1 MSEVATAELGLAL
14 TDATDN
20 NGGGFNVFSS
30 LRGGAGGEDFS
41 SGTDDISS
49 EEVSVGTDETAN
61 LDLVAVAGGEAKLDT
76 SIGDGGDSKNAPAPV
91 DALSLAGKSEINSP
105 ENRMSNANSQDNSE
119 TLTPVNP
126 ELCEKFGT
134 IACIGCD
141 FALLCAER
149 QAAMAAKSN
158 EDQPDKQL
166 STLEKLLQED
176 KAPGEI
182 VWAQPTP
189 DDDVSREQL
198 LAVNEEQSLIDDS
211 PSIFKSESEPE
222 PKPRPKSEP
231 EPEPEEKQPLS
242 DTQPS
247 TRPSNKQKES
257 AAVALSQAAESRN
270 SESLNHEVD
279 RIHSKDE
286 EKSTTAHIANVVKK
300 TTNSD
305 DGSANLEANSNLSA
319 KISKEPLAQI
329 DSDNTNEYIRQGE
342 LLRAADRAAD
352 DSDKLIN
359 QQTVTVR
366 RATQTAQRS
375 NKHADQEVLSAVN
388 TTEQISSVNTRQ
400 AIQIPEPEGNGSAVA
415 AAHSQKEPAIE
426 KVLIMP
432 MDANDTLADNET
444 SAVVDRVVNRQESPS
459 PKPKS
464 ISADNNNLLKKT
476 TPKNITT
483 KPNSDSSTD
492 FEVSAEMSL
501 ESQKTPS
508 IDKQNPLAD
517 DKKDNISSPSAV
529 ESVDYSRKTLPE
541 TRLVNDV
548 QNTSDGEDSAVKFV
562 EKESAPSKKAV
573 VKNHNTHYSDS
584 ASVFNQIEQVET
596 VANTPSVKL
605 PAETASWAS
614 ENEIFVVDREETF
627 ANNHRKKFMQR
638 EVVPIDGGNDL
649 PTLPQNELTPK
660 VNIEQDLEPKN
671 TTEINIQL
679 RSDRSSERWP
689 KLDEMVNSVL
699 PPSRSLNYE
708 LLPKPDETS
717 SGLQEHDE
725 RQISELWPK
734 PDEASNRLIDQADFE
749 DDKPVRQKAQQTRMT
764 QPNENDTIYVDLRN
778 EHASSEVDSLHSE
791 PTADYANQIEMNND
805 NDLDCQLNDN
815 SGSQAEK
822 LYEVAFAHPLAALW
836 TDDSR
841 LNPENNKISKGSS
854 TSVTSWLTK
863 LVGAVAVY
871 VACSRRESTL
881 GISN

>member
-1 MSEVATAELGLAL
+1 MIGEATTGELLPTGIDGDDFDIL
-14 TDATDN
+14 
-20 NGGGFNVFSS
+20 S
-30 LRGGAGGEDFS
+30 LRGEDFS
-41 SGTDDISS
+41 SGIGDIG
-49 EEVSVGTDETAN
+49 EEVNADTDEAASSF
-61 LDLVAVAGGEAKLDT
+61 DLVAVASGEEKLDT
-76 SIGDGGDSKNAPAPV
+76 A
-91 DALSLAGKSEINSP
+91 
-105 ENRMSNANSQDNSE
+105 MSDTNSQDNSE
-119 TLTPVNP
+119 TLTPVDP

-166 STLEKLLQED
+166 STLEKLLRED
-176 KAPGEI
+176 DAPGKI
-182 VWAQPTP
+182 VWAQSTP
-189 DDDVSREQL
+189 DDDASREQL
-198 LAVNEEQSLIDDS
+198 LAAEEEQSINDS
-211 PSIFKSESEPE
+211 SSVFEPE
-222 PKPRPKSEP
+222 PKPK
-231 EPEPEEKQPLS
+231 PEPEEKQPLS

-247 TRPSNKQKES
+247 PRLSNKQKE
-257 AAVALSQAAESRN
+257 AAAALPQA
-270 SESLNHEVD
+270 
-279 RIHSKDE
+279 
-286 EKSTTAHIANVVKK
+286 T
-300 TTNSD
+300 D
-305 DGSANLEANSNLSA
+305 DGSTNLEANSNSTA
-319 KISKEPLAQI
+319 KVSKEPLAQI
-329 DSDNTNEYIRQGE
+329 DSDNTNERIKQDE
-342 LLRAADRAAD
+342 LPRAVDRAAD
-352 DSDKLIN
+352 DSDKP
-359 QQTVTVR
+359 VSRGAVKVR
-366 RATQTAQRS
+366 CATQTTQRS
-375 NKHADQEVLSAVN
+375 IKRADQEVSSAVN
-388 TTEQISSVNTRQ
+388 TTERISSANTHQ
-400 AIQIPEPEGNGSAVA
+400 AIEIPKPEDTGSAA
-415 AAHSQKEPAIE
+415 AATRSQKEPVIE
-426 KVLIMP
+426 KVSSTLI
-432 MDANDTLADNET
+432 DANDTLADSGT
-444 SAVVDRVVNRQESPS
+444 STAIDREDSTQERPS
-459 PKPKS
+459 PKSKS
-464 ISADNNNLLKKT
+464 ISAENNNLLKKT

-483 KPNSDSSTD
+483 RPNSDSSTD

-501 ESQKTPS
+501 EAKKNPS

-541 TRLVNDV
+541 TRLVNAV
-548 QNTSDGEDSAVKFV
+548 QNTSDGEDSAVKLA

-573 VKNHNTHYSDS
+573 VKNPNIHYSDS
-584 ASVFNQIEQVET
+584 AFNQIEQVET
-596 VANTPSVKL
+596 VANTPAVKL

-627 ANNHRKKFMQR
+627 ANNHRDESMQR
-638 EVVPIDGGNDL
+638 EAVLIDSDNDL

-689 KLDEMVNSVL
+689 KLDETVNLVL
-699 PPSRSLNYE
+699 PPSGSLKSE
-708 LLPKPDETS
+708 LLSKLDKTS
-717 SGLQEHDE
+717 SGLQERDE

-805 NDLDCQLNDN
+805 NDNDLNCQLNDN

-822 LYEVAFAHPLAALW
+822 LHKVAFAHPLAALW

-871 VACSRRESTL
+871 VACSRREGTL

>member
-1 MSEVATAELGLAL
+1 M
-14 TDATDN
+14 
-20 NGGGFNVFSS
+20 
-30 LRGGAGGEDFS
+30 
-41 SGTDDISS
+41 
-49 EEVSVGTDETAN
+49 
-61 LDLVAVAGGEAKLDT
+61 AVASGEERLDT
-76 SIGDGGDSKNAPAPV
+76 A
-91 DALSLAGKSEINSP
+91 
-105 ENRMSNANSQDNSE
+105 MSDANSQGNSE
-119 TLTPVNP
+119 TLTPVDP

-231 EPEPEEKQPLS
+231 EPEPEGQTLS

-247 TRPSNKQKES
+247 PRPSNKQKES
-257 AAVALSQAAESRN
+257 AVTALSQAAESRN
-270 SESLNHEVD
+270 LESLNHEVD
-279 RIHSKDE
+279 RRHSNDE

-300 TTNSD
+300 TTISD
-305 DGSANLEANSNLSA
+305 DGGANLEANSNSA
-319 KISKEPLAQI
+319 AKASKEPLVQI
-329 DSDNTNEYIRQGE
+329 DSDNTNEYIRQDK

-352 DSDKLIN
+352 DSDKL
-359 QQTVTVR
+359 VSRGAVKVR
-366 RATQTAQRS
+366 RATQTTQRS
-375 NKHADQEVLSAVN
+375 NKHADQEVSSAVN

-400 AIQIPEPEGNGSAVA
+400 AIQIPEPEDTGSTVA
-415 AAHSQKEPAIE
+415 TTRSQKEPAIE
-426 KVLIMP
+426 KVSSTPI
-432 MDANDTLADNET
+432 DANDDLADSRT
-444 SAVVDRVVNRQESPS
+444 STVVDRVVNRQESPAL
-459 PKPKS
+459 KPKS
-464 ISADNNNLLKKT
+464 IRTKNNLLKKT

-483 KPNSDSSTD
+483 RPNSDSSTD
-492 FEVSAEMSL
+492 FEVSAVKL
-501 ESQKTPS
+501 
-508 IDKQNPLAD
+508 
-517 DKKDNISSPSAV
+517 V
-529 ESVDYSRKTLPE
+529 E
-541 TRLVNDV
+541 N
-548 QNTSDGEDSAVKFV
+548 
-562 EKESAPSKKAV
+562 ESAPSKKAV
-573 VKNHNTHYSDS
+573 VKNPNIHYSDS
-584 ASVFNQIEQVET
+584 AFNQIEQVET
-596 VANTPSVKL
+596 VANTPAVKL
-605 PAETASWAS
+605 SAETASWAS
-614 ENEIFVVDREETF
+614 ENEVFVVDRKESF
-627 ANNHRKKFMQR
+627 ANNHRDESMQR
-638 EVVPIDGGNDL
+638 ETVLIDGDNDL

-660 VNIEQDLEPKN
+660 VNVKQDPEPKN

-778 EHASSEVDSLHSE
+778 EHANSEVDSLHSQ
-791 PTADYANQIEMNND
+791 PTADYTDQIEMNND

-815 SGSQAEK
+815 SGSQVEK
-822 LYEVAFAHPLAALW
+822 LHKVAFAHPLAALW
-836 TDDSR
+836 TDDSQ
-841 LNPENNKISKGSS
+841 LNPENNKISNGRNAR
-854 TSVTSWLTK
+854 VASWLTK

-871 VACSRRESTL
+871 VACSRREGTL

>member
-1 MSEVATAELGLAL
+1 MIGEATTGELSPTGI
-14 TDATDN
+14 DGDD
-20 NGGGFNVFSS
+20 FDISS
-30 LRGGAGGEDFS
+30 LRGEDFS
-41 SGTDDISS
+41 SGINDIGGEVNAGTSDAASS
-49 EEVSVGTDETAN
+49 
-61 LDLVAVAGGEAKLDT
+61 LDLVAVASGEERLDT
-76 SIGDGGDSKNAPAPV
+76 TMSDTNSNN
-91 DALSLAGKSEINSP
+91 SSEIS
-105 ENRMSNANSQDNSE
+105 
-119 TLTPVNP
+119 TPVGP
-126 ELCEKFGT
+126 DLCEKFGT
-134 IACIGCD
+134 IACVGCD

-149 QAAMAAKSN
+149 QAAMVAKNN
-158 EDQPDKQL
+158 ESQPTEQL
-166 STLEKLLQED
+166 STLEKLLRGD
-176 KAPGEI
+176 DAPGEI

-222 PKPRPKSEP
+222 PKPK
-231 EPEPEEKQPLS
+231 PEPEEKQPLS

-247 TRPSNKQKES
+247 TRLSNKQKE
-257 AAVALSQAAESRN
+257 AAAALPQA
-270 SESLNHEVD
+270 
-279 RIHSKDE
+279 
-286 EKSTTAHIANVVKK
+286 T
-300 TTNSD
+300 D

-329 DSDNTNEYIRQGE
+329 DSDNTNEYIGQGE

-352 DSDKLIN
+352 DSGKLVN
-359 QQTVTVR
+359 QQTATVN
-366 RATQTAQRS
+366 RAAQTTQRS
-375 NKHADQEVLSAVN
+375 NKRADQEVSSAVN
-388 TTEQISSVNTRQ
+388 TTEQISSVNTHQ
-400 AIQIPEPEGNGSAVA
+400 AIQISKPEDTGSTVA
-415 AAHSQKEPAIE
+415 TTRSQKEPAIE
-426 KVLIMP
+426 KVSSTLI
-432 MDANDTLADNET
+432 DANDTLADSRT
-444 SAVVDRVVNRQESPS
+444 STAFDRVVNRQESLVLK
-459 PKPKS
+459 PKP
-464 ISADNNNLLKKT
+464 ISTKNNLLKKT

-483 KPNSDSSTD
+483 RPNSDSSTD

-541 TRLVNDV
+541 TRLVNAV
-548 QNTSDGEDSAVKFV
+548 QNTSDGEDSAAELAKMEDV
-562 EKESAPSKKAV
+562 PSKKAV
-573 VKNHNTHYSDS
+573 VKNHNIHYSDS
-584 ASVFNQIEQVET
+584 ASAFNQIEQVET
-596 VANTPSVKL
+596 VANTPAVKL

-614 ENEIFVVDREETF
+614 ENEVFVVDREESF

-708 LLPKPDETS
+708 LLPKPNETS

-749 DDKPVRQKAQQTRMT
+749 DDKLVRQKAQQTRMT

-778 EHASSEVDSLHSE
+778 EHASSEVDSLHSQ
-791 PTADYANQIEMNND
+791 PTADYTDQIEMNND

-815 SGSQAEK
+815 SGNQVEK
-822 LYEVAFAHPLAALW
+822 LHKVAFAHPLAALW
-836 TDDSR
+836 TDDGR
-841 LNPENNKISKGSS
+841 LNPENNKISNGSS

-871 VACSRRESTL
+871 VACSRREGRLSVW
-881 GISN
+881 

>member
-1 MSEVATAELGLAL
+1 MIGEATTLESSPAGI
-14 TDATDN
+14 DGD
-20 NGGGFNVFSS
+20 GFDISS
-30 LRGGAGGEDFS
+30 LRGEDFS
-41 SGTDDISS
+41 SGINDIGGEVNAGTSDAASS
-49 EEVSVGTDETAN
+49 
-61 LDLVAVAGGEAKLDT
+61 LDLVAVASGEERLDT
-76 SIGDGGDSKNAPAPV
+76 AMSDT
-91 DALSLAGKSEINSP
+91 NS
-105 ENRMSNANSQDNSE
+105 NNSSE

-166 STLEKLLQED
+166 STLEKLLRED
-176 KAPGEI
+176 EAPGEI

-189 DDDVSREQL
+189 DDDASREQL
-198 LAVNEEQSLIDDS
+198 LAAEEEQSINDS
-211 PSIFKSESEPE
+211 SNVF
-222 PKPRPKSEP
+222 EP
-231 EPEPEEKQPLS
+231 EPEPEDQPLS

-247 TRPSNKQKES
+247 SRPSNKQKES
-257 AAVALSQAAESRN
+257 AAVALSQAAESR
-270 SESLNHEVD
+270 SSKSLNQEVD
-279 RIHSKDE
+279 RRHSKDE

-300 TTNSD
+300 TTSSD
-305 DGSANLEANSNLSA
+305 DGSTNLEANSNLA
-319 KISKEPLAQI
+319 VKASKEHYAQI
-329 DSDNTNEYIRQGE
+329 DSDNTNERIRQDE
-342 LLRAADRAAD
+342 LLRAADRVAD
-352 DSDKLIN
+352 DPGKLVN
-359 QQTVTVR
+359 RETTTVR
-366 RATQTAQRS
+366 RATQTTQRS
-375 NKHADQEVLSAVN
+375 SKHADQEVSSAVN

-400 AIQIPEPEGNGSAVA
+400 AIQIPEPEDTGSTVA
-415 AAHSQKEPAIE
+415 TTRSQKEPAIK
-426 KVLIMP
+426 KVSSTPI
-432 MDANDTLADNET
+432 DANDNLADSGT
-444 SAVVDRVVNRQESPS
+444 STAVDRVVNRQESPALK
-459 PKPKS
+459 PKP
-464 ISADNNNLLKKT
+464 ISTKNNLLKKT

-483 KPNSDSSTD
+483 RPNSDSSTD

-501 ESQKTPS
+501 EAKKNPS

-529 ESVDYSRKTLPE
+529 ESVDYFKKTLPE
-541 TRLVNDV
+541 TRLVNAV
-548 QNTSDGEDSAVKFV
+548 QNTSDGEDSAAELAKMEDV
-562 EKESAPSKKAV
+562 PSKKAV
-573 VKNHNTHYSDS
+573 VKNHNVHYSDS
-584 ASVFNQIEQVET
+584 ASAFNQTEQVKT

-649 PTLPQNELTPK
+649 PTLPQNELTLK
-660 VNIEQDLEPKN
+660 VDIEQDLELKN
-671 TTEINIQL
+671 TTEINLQL
-679 RSDRSSERWP
+679 RSNRSSERWP

-699 PPSRSLNYE
+699 PPSRSLNSE
-708 LLPKPDETS
+708 LLSKLDATS

-725 RQISELWPK
+725 RQTSELLPN

-749 DDKPVRQKAQQTRMT
+749 DDKLVRQKAQQTRIT

-778 EHASSEVDSLHSE
+778 EPASSEVDSLHGE
-791 PTADYANQIEMNND
+791 PTADYTNQIEMNND
-805 NDLDCQLNDN
+805 NNLNCQLNDN

-822 LYEVAFAHPLAALW
+822 LHKVAFAHPLAALW

-881 GISN
+881 GASN

>member
-1 MSEVATAELGLAL
+1 MSRVATAELGLAL

-41 SGTDDISS
+41 SGTDDIGG

-141 FALLCAER
+141 FALLCTER

-189 DDDVSREQL
+189 DDTSREQPS
-198 LAVNEEQSLIDDS
+198 AAEEDS
-211 PSIFKSESEPE
+211 SGVPEPESEPE
-222 PKPRPKSEP
+222 PRPEFKPED
-231 EPEPEEKQPLS
+231 QPLS

-247 TRPSNKQKES
+247 SRTSNKQRES
-257 AAVALSQAAESRN
+257 AAALPQA
-270 SESLNHEVD
+270 
-279 RIHSKDE
+279 
-286 EKSTTAHIANVVKK
+286 T
-300 TTNSD
+300 D
-305 DGSANLEANSNLSA
+305 DGSANLEVNSNSTA
-319 KISKEPLAQI
+319 KASKEPLVQI
-329 DSDNTNEYIRQGE
+329 DSDNTNERIRQDE
-342 LLRAADRAAD
+342 LLRAVDHMTD
-352 DSDKLIN
+352 DSDKLFY
-359 QQTVTVR
+359 QQTTTVR
-366 RATQTAQRS
+366 RVAQTAQHS
-375 NKHADQEVLSAVN
+375 NEHADQEVSSAVN
-388 TTEQISSVNTRQ
+388 TTEQISSANTHQ
-400 AIQIPEPEGNGSAVA
+400 AIEIPKPEDTGSAVVA
-415 AAHSQKEPAIE
+415 TRSQKEPAIE
-426 KVLIMP
+426 KVSSTPI
-432 MDANDTLADNET
+432 DANGTLADGRIST
-444 SAVVDRVVNRQESPS
+444 AIDREDSTQEP
-459 PKPKS
+459 PALKPKS
-464 ISADNNNLLKKT
+464 INTDNDLLKKT

-483 KPNSDSSTD
+483 RPNTDSSTD

-501 ESQKTPS
+501 EAKKNPS
-508 IDKQNPLAD
+508 TDKQNPLAD
-517 DKKDNISSPSAV
+517 DKKDNTSSPSAV

-548 QNTSDGEDSAVKFV
+548 QNTSDGEDSAVKLV

-584 ASVFNQIEQVET
+584 AFNQTKQVET
-596 VANTPSVKL
+596 VANTPAVKL
-605 PAETASWAS
+605 PAETANWAS
-614 ENEIFVVDREETF
+614 ENEVFVVDRKESF
-627 ANNHRKKFMQR
+627 ANNHRDEFMQR
-638 EVVPIDGGNDL
+638 EVVLIDGDNDL
-649 PTLPQNELTPK
+649 LILLQNERAPK
-660 VNIEQDLEPKN
+660 ADIEQDLETKN
-671 TTEINIQL
+671 TAKINLQL

-689 KLDEMVNSVL
+689 KLDETVNLVL
-699 PPSRSLNYE
+699 PPSRSLNSE
-708 LLPKPDETS
+708 LLSKLDKTS

-725 RQISELWPK
+725 TQTSELWTK
-734 PDEASNRLIDQADFE
+734 PDEASNRLINQTDFE
-749 DDKPVRQKAQQTRMT
+749 DDKPVRQKTQQTRII
-764 QPNENDTIYVDLRN
+764 QPNEHETIYVDLRN
-778 EHASSEVDSLHSE
+778 EHASSEVDSLHSQ
-791 PTADYANQIEMNND
+791 PTADCTDQIEMNND
-805 NDLDCQLNDN
+805 NDNDNDLNCQLNDN

-822 LYEVAFAHPLAALW
+822 LHKVAFAYPLAALW

-841 LNPENNKISKGSS
+841 LNPENNKISNGRNTK
-854 TSVTSWLTK
+854 VASWLTK

-881 GISN
+881 GVSN

>member
-231 EPEPEEKQPLS
+231 EPEPEGQTLS

-247 TRPSNKQKES
+247 PRLSNKQKES
-257 AAVALSQAAESRN
+257 AAVALSQAAESR
-270 SESLNHEVD
+270 SSKSLNHEVD
-279 RIHSKDE
+279 RRHSNDE

-300 TTNSD
+300 TTISD
-305 DGSANLEANSNLSA
+305 DGGANLEANSNSA
-319 KISKEPLAQI
+319 AKASKEPLAQI
-329 DSDNTNEYIRQGE
+329 YSDNTNEYTRQDE
-342 LLRAADRAAD
+342 LPRVVDRTAD
-352 DSDKLIN
+352 DSGKLVN
-359 QQTVTVR
+359 QQTATVNR
-366 RATQTAQRS
+366 VAQTTQRS
-375 NKHADQEVLSAVN
+375 NKHADQEVSSAVN
-388 TTEQISSVNTRQ
+388 TTEQISSVNTHQ
-400 AIQIPEPEGNGSAVA
+400 AIQIPEPEDTGSTVA
-415 AAHSQKEPAIE
+415 TTRSQKEPAIE
-426 KVLIMP
+426 KVSSTPI
-432 MDANDTLADNET
+432 DANDTLADSGT
-444 SAVVDRVVNRQESPS
+444 STAIDREYSTQEP
-459 PKPKS
+459 PALKLKS
-464 ISADNNNLLKKT
+464 ISTKNNLLKKT

-483 KPNSDSSTD
+483 RPNSDSSTD

-501 ESQKTPS
+501 EAKKNPS

-529 ESVDYSRKTLPE
+529 ESVDYSKKTLPE
-541 TRLVNDV
+541 TRLVNAV
-548 QNTSDGEDSAVKFV
+548 QNTSDGEYLAVKLA

-573 VKNHNTHYSDS
+573 VKNHNIHYSDS
-584 ASVFNQIEQVET
+584 ASAFNQTKQVET
-596 VANTPSVKL
+596 VANTPAVKL

-614 ENEIFVVDREETF
+614 ENEIFVVDREESF
-627 ANNHRKKFMQR
+627 ANNHRDESMQR

-660 VNIEQDLEPKN
+660 VDIEQDLELKN
-671 TTEINIQL
+671 TTEINLQL

-699 PPSRSLNYE
+699 PPSGSLKSE
-708 LLPKPDETS
+708 LLSKLDETS

-778 EHASSEVDSLHSE
+778 ERASSEVDSLHGE
-791 PTADYANQIEMNND
+791 PTADYTNQIEMNND
-805 NDLDCQLNDN
+805 NDLNCQLNDN

>member
-1 MSEVATAELGLAL
+1 MIGEATTRESSPAGI
-14 TDATDN
+14 DGD
-20 NGGGFNVFSS
+20 GFDISS
-30 LRGGAGGEDFS
+30 LRGEDFS
-41 SGTDDISS
+41 SGINDIGGEVNAGTSDAASS
-49 EEVSVGTDETAN
+49 
-61 LDLVAVAGGEAKLDT
+61 LDLVAVASGEERLDT
-76 SIGDGGDSKNAPAPV
+76 AMSDT
-91 DALSLAGKSEINSP
+91 NS
-105 ENRMSNANSQDNSE
+105 NNSSE

-126 ELCEKFGT
+126 KLCEKFGT

-166 STLEKLLQED
+166 STLEKLLRED
-176 KAPGEI
+176 DAPGEI
-182 VWAQPTP
+182 VWAQSTP
-189 DDDVSREQL
+189 DDDASREQL
-198 LAVNEEQSLIDDS
+198 LAAEEEQSINDS
-211 PSIFKSESEPE
+211 SSVFEPE
-222 PKPRPKSEP
+222 PKPK
-231 EPEPEEKQPLS
+231 PEPEEKQPLS

-247 TRPSNKQKES
+247 PRLSNKQKEA

-279 RIHSKDE
+279 RRHSKDE

-300 TTNSD
+300 TTSSD
-305 DGSANLEANSNLSA
+305 DGSTNLEANSNLA
-319 KISKEPLAQI
+319 VKASKEPHAQI
-329 DSDNTNEYIRQGE
+329 DSDNTNERIRQDE
-342 LLRAADRAAD
+342 LLRAVDHMTD
-352 DSDKLIN
+352 DSDKLFY
-359 QQTVTVR
+359 QQTTTVR
-366 RATQTAQRS
+366 RVAQTAQHS
-375 NKHADQEVLSAVN
+375 NEHADQEVSSAVN
-388 TTEQISSVNTRQ
+388 TTEQISSVNTHQ
-400 AIQIPEPEGNGSAVA
+400 AIQISKPEDTGSTVA
-415 AAHSQKEPAIE
+415 TTCSQKEPAIE
-426 KVLIMP
+426 KVSSTLI
-432 MDANDTLADNET
+432 DANDTLADSRT
-444 SAVVDRVVNRQESPS
+444 STAFDRVVNRQESLVLK
-459 PKPKS
+459 PKP
-464 ISADNNNLLKKT
+464 ISTKNNLLKKT

-483 KPNSDSSTD
+483 RPNSDSSTD

-501 ESQKTPS
+501 EAKKNPS

-529 ESVDYSRKTLPE
+529 ESVDYFKKTLPE
-541 TRLVNDV
+541 TRLVNAV
-548 QNTSDGEDSAVKFV
+548 QNTSDGEDLAVKLV

-573 VKNHNTHYSDS
+573 VKNPNIHYSDS
-584 ASVFNQIEQVET
+584 AFNQTKQVET
-596 VANTPSVKL
+596 VANTPAVKL

-627 ANNHRKKFMQR
+627 TNSHRDESIQR
-638 EVVPIDGGNDL
+638 EAVLIDGDNDL

-660 VNIEQDLEPKN
+660 VDTNQGPEPKN

-679 RSDRSSERWP
+679 RSARSSELLP

-699 PPSRSLNYE
+699 PPSRSLNSE
-708 LLPKPDETS
+708 LLSKLDKMS

-725 RQISELWPK
+725 RQTSELWPK

-749 DDKPVRQKAQQTRMT
+749 DDKLVRQKAQQTRIT

-778 EHASSEVDSLHSE
+778 EHASSEVDSLHSQ

-805 NDLDCQLNDN
+805 NDNDLNCQLNDN

-881 GISN
+881 GVSN

>member
-1 MSEVATAELGLAL
+1 MSEVAAPVLDRESTIGEAGR
-14 TDATDN
+14 
-20 NGGGFNVFSS
+20 GFNVFAS
-30 LRGGAGGEDFS
+30 LRGDAGGEDFFS
-41 SGTDDISS
+41 SGA
-49 EEVSVGTDETAN
+49 EEAVGADTDEAVSS
-61 LDLVAVAGGEAKLDT
+61 LDLVAVASGKEKLDT
-76 SIGDGGDSKNAPAPV
+76 A
-91 DALSLAGKSEINSP
+91 
-105 ENRMSNANSQDNSE
+105 MSDANSQGNSE
-119 TLTPVNP
+119 TLTPVDP

-149 QAAMAAKSN
+149 QAAMAAKNN
-158 EDQPDKQL
+158 EDQPYKQL
-166 STLEKLLQED
+166 STLEQLLQED

-182 VWAQPTP
+182 VWAQSTP

-222 PKPRPKSEP
+222 PKPK
-231 EPEPEEKQPLS
+231 PEPEEKQPLS

-247 TRPSNKQKES
+247 PRLSNKQKE
-257 AAVALSQAAESRN
+257 AAAALSQVA
-270 SESLNHEVD
+270 
-279 RIHSKDE
+279 
-286 EKSTTAHIANVVKK
+286 
-300 TTNSD
+300 D
-305 DGSANLEANSNLSA
+305 DGSANLEANSNLAA
-319 KISKEPLAQI
+319 KASKEPLAQI
-329 DSDNTNEYIRQGE
+329 YSDNTNEYIRQDE

-359 QQTVTVR
+359 QQTATVS
-366 RATQTAQRS
+366 RAAQTTQRS
-375 NKHADQEVLSAVN
+375 NKHVDQEVLSAVN

-400 AIQIPEPEGNGSAVA
+400 AIQIPEPEDTGSTVA
-415 AAHSQKEPAIE
+415 TTRSQKESAIE
-426 KVLIMP
+426 KVSSTPI
-432 MDANDTLADNET
+432 DANDNLADSRT
-444 SAVVDRVVNRQESPS
+444 STVVDREYSTQEP
-459 PKPKS
+459 PVLKPKS
-464 ISADNNNLLKKT
+464 ISAENNNLLKKT

-483 KPNSDSSTD
+483 RPNSDSSTD

-501 ESQKTPS
+501 EAKKNPS

-529 ESVDYSRKTLPE
+529 ESVDYSKKTLPE

-548 QNTSDGEDSAVKFV
+548 QNTSDGEDSAVKLV

-627 ANNHRKKFMQR
+627 ANNHRDESMQR
-638 EVVPIDGGNDL
+638 EAVVIDGDNDL

-660 VNIEQDLEPKN
+660 VNVKQDPEPKN

-689 KLDEMVNSVL
+689 KLDEMVNPAL
-699 PPSRSLNYE
+699 PPSGSLNHE
-708 LLPKPDETS
+708 LLSKLDETS
-717 SGLQEHDE
+717 SDLQEHDE

-749 DDKPVRQKAQQTRMT
+749 YDKLVRQKAQQTRIT

-778 EHASSEVDSLHSE
+778 EHASSEVDSLHSQ
-791 PTADYANQIEMNND
+791 PTADYADQIEMNND

-822 LYEVAFAHPLAALW
+822 LHKVAFAHPLAALW

-881 GISN
+881 GVSN

>member
-1 MSEVATAELGLAL
+1 MIGEATTLESSPAGI
-14 TDATDN
+14 DGD
-20 NGGGFNVFSS
+20 GFDVFAS
-30 LRGGAGGEDFS
+30 LRGGVESDNFS
-41 SGTDDISS
+41 SGAGEAGGAD
-49 EEVSVGTDETAN
+49 TDEAVSG
-61 LDLVAVAGGEAKLDT
+61 LDLVAVAGGKEKLDT
-76 SIGDGGDSKNAPAPV
+76 TMSDTNSNN
-91 DALSLAGKSEINSP
+91 SSEIS
-105 ENRMSNANSQDNSE
+105 
-119 TLTPVNP
+119 TPVGP
-126 ELCEKFGT
+126 DLCEKFGT
-134 IACIGCD
+134 IACVGCD

-149 QAAMAAKSN
+149 QAAMVAKNN
-158 EDQPDKQL
+158 ESQPTEQL
-166 STLEKLLQED
+166 STLEKLLRED
-176 KAPGEI
+176 DAPGEI

-211 PSIFKSESEPE
+211 PSIFKSESEPG
-222 PKPRPKSEP
+222 PKPK
-231 EPEPEEKQPLS
+231 PEPEEKQPLS

-247 TRPSNKQKES
+247 PRPSNKQKES

-300 TTNSD
+300 TTSSD

-329 DSDNTNEYIRQGE
+329 DSDNTNERIKQDE
-342 LLRAADRAAD
+342 LPRAVDRAAD
-352 DSDKLIN
+352 DSDKP
-359 QQTVTVR
+359 VSRGAVKVR
-366 RATQTAQRS
+366 CATQTTQRS
-375 NKHADQEVLSAVN
+375 IKRADQEVSSAVN
-388 TTEQISSVNTRQ
+388 TTEQISSVNTHQ
-400 AIQIPEPEGNGSAVA
+400 AIKIPKPEGNGSAVA
-415 AAHSQKEPAIE
+415 ATRSQKEPAIE
-426 KVLIMP
+426 KVSSTLI
-432 MDANDTLADNET
+432 DANDTLADSGT
-444 SAVVDRVVNRQESPS
+444 STAIDREDSTQEP
-459 PKPKS
+459 PVLKPKS
-464 ISADNNNLLKKT
+464 INTENNNLLKKT

-483 KPNSDSSTD
+483 RPNSDSSTD

-508 IDKQNPLAD
+508 IDKQNSLAD

-548 QNTSDGEDSAVKFV
+548 QNTSDGEDSAVKLV

-573 VKNHNTHYSDS
+573 VKNPNIHYSDS
-584 ASVFNQIEQVET
+584 AFNQTKQEET
-596 VANTPSVKL
+596 VANTPAVKL

-627 ANNHRKKFMQR
+627 ANNHRDESMQR
-638 EVVPIDGGNDL
+638 EAVVIDGDNDL

-660 VNIEQDLEPKN
+660 VNVKQDPEPKN

-749 DDKPVRQKAQQTRMT
+749 DDKLVRQKAQQTRIT

-778 EHASSEVDSLHSE
+778 EHANSEVDSLHGQ
-791 PTADYANQIEMNND
+791 PTADYTNQIEMNND
-805 NDLDCQLNDN
+805 NNLDCQLNDN

-822 LYEVAFAHPLAALW
+822 LHKVAFAHPLAALW

-871 VACSRRESTL
+871 VACSRREGTL

>member
-1 MSEVATAELGLAL
+1 MIGEATTLESSPAGI
-14 TDATDN
+14 DGD
-20 NGGGFNVFSS
+20 GFDISS
-30 LRGGAGGEDFS
+30 LRGEDFS
-41 SGTDDISS
+41 SGINDIGGEVNAGTSDAASS
-49 EEVSVGTDETAN
+49 
-61 LDLVAVAGGEAKLDT
+61 LDLVAVASGEERLDT
-76 SIGDGGDSKNAPAPV
+76 AMSDT
-91 DALSLAGKSEINSP
+91 NS
-105 ENRMSNANSQDNSE
+105 NNSSE

-166 STLEKLLQED
+166 STLEKLLRED
-176 KAPGEI
+176 DAPGEI

-211 PSIFKSESEPE
+211 PSIFKSESEPG
-222 PKPRPKSEP
+222 PKPK
-231 EPEPEEKQPLS
+231 PEPEEKQPLS

-247 TRPSNKQKES
+247 SRPSNKQKES
-257 AAVALSQAAESRN
+257 AAVALSQAAESR
-270 SESLNHEVD
+270 SSKSLNQEVD
-279 RIHSKDE
+279 RRHSKDE

-300 TTNSD
+300 TTSSD
-305 DGSANLEANSNLSA
+305 DGSTNLEANSNLA
-319 KISKEPLAQI
+319 VKASKEHYAQI
-329 DSDNTNEYIRQGE
+329 DSDNTNERIRQDE
-342 LLRAADRAAD
+342 LLRAADRVAD
-352 DSDKLIN
+352 DPGKLVN
-359 QQTVTVR
+359 RETTTVR
-366 RATQTAQRS
+366 RATQTTQRS
-375 NKHADQEVLSAVN
+375 SKHADQEVSSAVN

-400 AIQIPEPEGNGSAVA
+400 AIQIPEPEDTGSTVA
-415 AAHSQKEPAIE
+415 TTRSQKEPAIK
-426 KVLIMP
+426 KVSSTPI
-432 MDANDTLADNET
+432 DANDNLADSGT
-444 SAVVDRVVNRQESPS
+444 STAVDRVVNRQESPALK
-459 PKPKS
+459 PKP
-464 ISADNNNLLKKT
+464 ISTKNNLLKKT

-483 KPNSDSSTD
+483 RPNSDSSTD

-501 ESQKTPS
+501 EAKKNPS

-529 ESVDYSRKTLPE
+529 ESVDYFKKTLPE
-541 TRLVNDV
+541 TRLVNAV
-548 QNTSDGEDSAVKFV
+548 QNTSDGEDSAAELAKMEDV
-562 EKESAPSKKAV
+562 PSKKAV
-573 VKNHNTHYSDS
+573 VKNHNVHYSDS
-584 ASVFNQIEQVET
+584 ASAFNQTEQVKT

-660 VNIEQDLEPKN
+660 VDIEQDLELKN
-671 TTEINIQL
+671 TTEINLQL
-679 RSDRSSERWP
+679 RSNRSSERWP

-699 PPSRSLNYE
+699 PPSRSLNSE
-708 LLPKPDETS
+708 LLSKLDATS

-725 RQISELWPK
+725 RQTSELWPK

-778 EHASSEVDSLHSE
+778 EPASSEVDSLHGE
-791 PTADYANQIEMNND
+791 PTADYTNQIEMNND
-805 NDLDCQLNDN
+805 NNLNCQLNDN

-822 LYEVAFAHPLAALW
+822 LHKVAFAHPLAALW

-871 VACSRRESTL
+871 VACSRREGTL